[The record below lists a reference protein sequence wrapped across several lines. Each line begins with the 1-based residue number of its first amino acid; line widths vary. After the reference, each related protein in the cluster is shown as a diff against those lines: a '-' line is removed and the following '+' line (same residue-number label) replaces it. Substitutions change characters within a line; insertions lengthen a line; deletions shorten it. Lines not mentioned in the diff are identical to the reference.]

1 MEIPRLHLGGVEDL
15 RRAAVQRISEEFAS
29 MPAVRAPIRRARR
42 RPAELARFTVHEASS
57 GMW

>member
-42 RPAELARFTVHEASS
+42 RPAELARFHRP
-57 GMW
+57 

>member
-1 MEIPRLHLGGVEDL
+1 
-15 RRAAVQRISEEFAS
+15 

-42 RPAELARFTVHEASS
+42 RPVELARFTVHEASS

>member
-29 MPAVRAPIRRARR
+29 MPAVRAPIRSARR